1 MLKKLLAVG
10 ILTATVAFTGCET
23 MPGASASI
31 ETANLVQLQNKTWV
45 ATHIGNTEIRLPA
58 GEQNVPSLQF
68 DSATQRVSGADGC
81 NRLMGQY
88 TAGSDTLA
96 FAQMAETMMACGN
109 NTNVSQQ
116 FKQALARVTNYQ
128 VYGKTLKLLDR
139 NGNVLIQLSSSP
151 KAQ

>member
-1 MLKKLLAVG
+1 M
-10 ILTATVAFTGCET
+10 
-23 MPGASASI
+23 
-31 ETANLVQLQNKTWV
+31 
-45 ATHIGNTEIRLPA
+45 
-58 GEQNVPSLQF
+58 
-68 DSATQRVSGADGC
+68 SGADGC

-116 FKQALARVTNYQ
+116 FKQALAKVTNYQ